1 MGPFTEPIRNKS
13 AFNCPHCNAF
23 ANQAWGASAYNIGTG
38 AKRVEGFF
46 IAICTHCH
54 KPTYWFGDVMIYP
67 NKVTAPLPN
76 QDLPEDIK
84 TDYEEARQI
93 ANLSPRGAAAL
104 LRLIIQKICVHLGEK
119 GKNIN
124 EDIAKLVAK
133 GLPELIQ
140 RSLDIVRVVGNE
152 SVHPGTLDLRDDPA
166 TVSQL
171 FILVNLIA
179 EDRMTR
185 PKMVAELWATLPED
199 KRKQIEQRDQP
210 KS

>member
-1 MGPFTEPIRNKS
+1 
-13 AFNCPHCNAF
+13 
-23 ANQAWGASAYNIGTG
+23 
-38 AKRVEGFF
+38 
-46 IAICTHCH
+46 
-54 KPTYWFGDVMIYP
+54 
-67 NKVTAPLPN
+67 
-76 QDLPEDIK
+76 
-84 TDYEEARQI
+84 
-93 ANLSPRGAAAL
+93 
-104 LRLIIQKICVHLGEK
+104 
-119 GKNIN
+119 
-124 EDIAKLVAK
+124 
-133 GLPELIQ
+133 
-140 RSLDIVRVVGNE
+140 LDIVRVVGNE